1 MCMCIKNFCWTETGK
16 NVLKIK
22 EGRGGGGVAVRCYR
36 YEGFI
41 SVLPKCGSQIWI
53 VQKYCTNERL
63 V

>member
-1 MCMCIKNFCWTETGK
+1 MCMCIKNFWWIEKGK
-16 NVLKIK
+16 RILKIK
-22 EGRGGGGVAVRCYR
+22 EGRGGVGVAVRCYR